1 MSLTIAGW
9 PACAEKATNPYT
21 WLVYE
26 PMAAMGV
33 RVFDF
38 SFYKPLPRTTN
49 VLHVHWPEGIF
60 WNRFSRTL
68 PWLAGFFAKRLL
80 LAIAGVRARGGC
92 LVWTAHNLQPHEV
105 LHPVHARIWRTAF
118 AQFRRQVDLVICL
131 SPEAGRLLRQR
142 YPDLDGKPLAIIP
155 HPHYRTA
162 YPRPVPLPEARARLG
177 LPADSFVLGCLGGI
191 RPSKG
196 IADFAE
202 AFARIAQHDELL
214 LIAGAC
220 DAGEYLTRLMALAE
234 AHPRAIRLQI
244 GRLSDA
250 DLVTT
255 LSAVDLKVLNFRNI
269 LNSGSALLA
278 LSFDIPICTPAMG
291 SLPELARA
299 VGSDWVMELP
309 QGAAPAQLRAVVD
322 DARALSLKR
331 RASRAPLPPLW
342 EPQNVA
348 RLTLEAYLLALRQ
361 RRGQTAADRRKVI
374 EWSGR

>member
-1 MSLTIAGW
+1 
-9 PACAEKATNPYT
+9 
-21 WLVYE
+21 
-26 PMAAMGV
+26 
-33 RVFDF
+33 
-38 SFYKPLPRTTN
+38 
-49 VLHVHWPEGIF
+49 
-60 WNRFSRTL
+60 
-68 PWLAGFFAKRLL
+68 
-80 LAIAGVRARGGC
+80 
-92 LVWTAHNLQPHEV
+92 VWTAHNLQPHEV

-118 AQFRRQVDLVICL
+118 AQFRRQADLVICL

-177 LPADSFVLGCLGGI
+177 LPADSFVLGCIGGI

-202 AFARIAQHDELL
+202 AFARIAQDGELL

-220 DAGEYLTRLMALAE
+220 DAGEYLARLMALAE

-269 LNSGSALLA
+269 LNSGSAMLA
-278 LSFDIPICTPAMG
+278 LSFDIPICTPAIG

-299 VGSDWVMELP
+299 VGSDWVIELP
-309 QGAAPAQLRAVVD
+309 QGAAPSQLRAVVD
-322 DARALSLKR
+322 DARALGLKR
-331 RASRAPLPPLW
+331 RTSRAPLPPLW

-361 RRGQTAADRRKVI
+361 RRGQAAADRRKVI
-374 EWSGR
+374 GWSGR